1 VKSGLEHHN
10 RDEVG
15 EHLLFFFAHELS
27 GLLLPT
33 LYGTPDRTT
42 REKKIV
48 TKVHEDDGIEEM
60 GKWMR
65 MMG

>member
-1 VKSGLEHHN
+1 
-10 RDEVG
+10 
-15 EHLLFFFAHELS
+15 
-27 GLLLPT
+27 LLLPT

-42 REKKIV
+42 REKKIG
-48 TKVHEDDGIEEM
+48 TKVHEDNGIEDM